1 MSDLVSAVRAA
12 LAAHHMLA
20 GPAPVV
26 VAVSGGPD
34 SLALL
39 HILHQLAPE
48 LGVGLHVAHLD
59 HQIRGAESA
68 AEAQFVARLAQEW
81 GIPATLAA
89 RDVPARAAA
98 ARTNLHAAARA
109 ARYAFLAEVAHATG
123 AQAVAAAHHANDQ
136 AETVLLHLLRGAG
149 PDGLSGMRPVQPWQ
163 AWAGEPSTSG
173 AALIRPLLGVE
184 RATIE
189 AYCAAHQLAP
199 RRDPSNFD
207 LAATRNRIRH
217 ELLPLLIEYN
227 PHIVAAL
234 GRTAALSAGEHAFV
248 EGALDAVWPAVA
260 KLRAGGID
268 IAGAEW
274 GMLAPALQ
282 RAALRRAH
290 ARLAP
295 GATLELQHVEQARAV
310 IVRGV
315 GGQLD
320 LPGGVALHVGYGG
333 SFTLGAA
340 LAPDGP
346 QLASDRIVLPEQG
359 TVALGG
365 GWALHVSRQAVP
377 APAGPWAV
385 QLDAARLAAPLLLRR
400 RAPGDRLPLEAG
412 GHRRVQDLLTDAKV
426 PRALRDAW
434 PLLVQAETVVW
445 VPGVRA
451 AGAFRAGP
459 ATRDT
464 ITLALVR
471 AEAG

>member
-1 MSDLVSAVRAA
+1 MSDPVLAVRAA
-12 LAAHHMLA
+12 LAAHRMLG

-39 HILHQLAPE
+39 HILHTLAPE
-48 LGVGLHVAHLD
+48 LGIGLHVAHLD

-68 AEAQFVARLAQEW
+68 AEARFVAQIAQAW

-89 RDVPARAAA
+89 RDVPAQAAA
-98 ARTNLHAAARA
+98 ARANLHAAARA
-109 ARYAFLAEVAHATG
+109 ARYAFLAEVALATG
-123 AQAVAAAHHANDQ
+123 AQAVATAHHANDQ

-149 PDGLSGMRPVQPWQ
+149 PEGLSGMRPVAPWH
-163 AWAGEPSTSG
+163 AWAGGSPPGS

-184 RATIE
+184 RAAIE
-189 AYCAAHQLAP
+189 AYCAAHGLAP
-199 RRDPSNFD
+199 RHDPSNSD
-207 LAATRNRIRH
+207 RAATRNRIRH

-227 PHIVAAL
+227 PRIIAAL
-234 GRTAALSAGEHAFV
+234 GRTAALSAGEHEFV
-248 EGALDAVWPAVA
+248 ETALDAAWPAVA
-260 KLRAGGID
+260 TVDAAGIR
-268 IAGAEW
+268 IAGAGW
-274 GMLAPALQ
+274 GVLAPALQ
-282 RAALRRAH
+282 QAALRRAH

-295 GATLELQHVEQARAV
+295 GATLELQHVEQARAL
-310 IVRGV
+310 IARGV
-315 GGQLD
+315 GGRLD

-333 SFTLGAA
+333 SFTLGAPP
-340 LAPDGP
+340 APDGP
-346 QLASDRIVLPEQG
+346 QLAAASVALPEHG
-359 TVALGG
+359 TLALGG
-365 GWALHVSRQAVP
+365 GWALQVSRESEP

-385 QLDAARLAAPLLLRR
+385 QLDAAKLPGPLLLRR

-412 GHRRVQDLLTDAKV
+412 GHRRVQDLFTDAKV

-434 PLLVQAETVVW
+434 PLLVHAGLVVW

-471 AEAG
+471 AEGG

>member
-12 LAAHHMLA
+12 LAVQHMLA
-20 GPAPVV
+20 GSAPVV

-48 LGVGLHVAHLD
+48 LGISLHVAHLD

-68 AEAQFVARLAQEW
+68 AESQFVAQLAQQW
-81 GIPATLAA
+81 GLPATVAA
-89 RDVPARAAA
+89 SDVPAQAAA
-98 ARTNLHAAARA
+98 TRTNLHAAARA
-109 ARYAFLAEVAHATG
+109 ARYAFLAHVAQTIG
-123 AQAVAAAHHANDQ
+123 AQAVAVAHHANDQ

-149 PDGLSGMRPVQPWQ
+149 PEGLSGMRPVQPWQ
-163 AWAGEPSTSG
+163 AWAGGSMG
-173 AALIRPLLGVE
+173 AAALIRPLLGVE
-184 RATIE
+184 RDAIE
-189 AYCAAHQLAP
+189 AYCATHKLAP
-199 RRDPSNFD
+199 RHDPSNFD

-227 PHIVAAL
+227 PHVVAAL
-234 GRTAALSAGEHAFV
+234 GRTAALSAGEHEFV
-248 EGALDAVWPAVA
+248 EAALDTVWPALA
-260 KLRAGGID
+260 KLRAGAVD

-274 GMLAPALQ
+274 GLLAPALQ

-290 ARLAP
+290 GRLAP
-295 GATLELQHVEQARAV
+295 GATLALQHVEQARAL
-310 IVRGV
+310 IGRGV
-315 GGQLD
+315 GGQFD
-320 LPGGVALHVGYGG
+320 LPGGVALQVGYGG

-340 LAPDGP
+340 PMLDGP
-346 QLASDRIVLPEQG
+346 QLAADSVALPEQG
-359 TVALGG
+359 TVVLGA
-365 GWALHVSRQAVP
+365 GWELRVSREQMP

-385 QLDAARLAAPLLLRR
+385 QLDVATLAGPLLLRR
-400 RAPGDRLPLEAG
+400 RAPADRLPLEAG

-434 PLLVQAETVVW
+434 PLLVHAETVVW

-464 ITLALVR
+464 ITLTLLR
-471 AEAG
+471 TNAG